1 MSHDDFA
8 SEPDP
13 ALPGHLPEG
22 ERILWQGAPDWRSLV
37 WRVYHLREVVIYF
50 GILLLW
56 RGFSAWWET
65 GLISKAMASASPLLI
80 PMVVCA
86 AILVFIAVLSA
97 RSTVYTI
104 TSGRLVFKIGIAVP
118 TTFNLPFSSI
128 GDANVRALG
137 LGCGDIG
144 VTLRSDDKL
153 AYLVLWPHARPWHL
167 KKPQP
172 MMRSVP
178 DGLKVAGILS
188 NALQAEAGQP
198 RTGQPIVNQG
208 DVTGANSAPHGGLT
222 TANR

>member
-8 SEPDP
+8 VEPDP
-13 ALPGHLPEG
+13 GLPGQLPEG
-22 ERILWQGAPDWRSLV
+22 ERILWQGGPDWRSLA

-56 RGFSAWWET
+56 RTFSAWWES
-65 GLISKAMASASPLLI
+65 GLFTKALTSATPLLV
-80 PMVVCA
+80 PMAVCA
-86 AILVFIAVLSA
+86 AILVLIAVLSA

-128 GDANVRALG
+128 GNADARALA
-137 LGCGDIG
+137 LTCADIS
-144 VTLRSDDKL
+144 VVLRNDDKL
-153 AYLVLWPHARPWHL
+153 AYLVLWPHARPWRL

-178 DGLKVAGILS
+178 EGMKVAGILS
-188 NALQAEAGQP
+188 AALKAEAGQP
-198 RTGQPIVNQG
+198 RTGHV
-208 DVTGANSAPHGGLT
+208 DVAGSALAAPNGLT
-222 TANR
+222 TANS